1 MIIAGLALCIKAC
14 RAPANAVSLM
24 KDSSVVLVIDPGHGG
39 ADGGASVGSVFESSL
54 NLSIALKL
62 DSIMGLFAVPTLL
75 TRASED
81 IEYPPEASTIRAK
94 KVFDT
99 KRRVDLIAS
108 IRNCVLISI
117 HQNKFP
123 DDYPHGA
130 QSFFSKNPGSEEL
143 AKNAQELLVKIL
155 DPQNKREAREI
166 YDSVYLMKRVKCPA
180 ILVECGFLSNPR
192 ELVLLQT
199 EEYQTKIAA
208 CLTAAFLN
216 TCEILEEVNG
226 KG

>member
-1 MIIAGLALCIKAC
+1 MERSPL
-14 RAPANAVSLM
+14 
-24 KDSSVVLVIDPGHGG
+24 VLVIDPGHGG
-39 ADGGASVGSVFESSL
+39 ADGGANVGNVFESSL

-62 DSIMGLFAVPTLL
+62 DSIMGLFAVPTVL
-75 TRASED
+75 TRTGED
-81 IEYPPEASTIRAK
+81 IEYPPEANTIRAK

-99 KRRVDLIAS
+99 KRRVKLIES
-108 IRNCVLISI
+108 IPNSVLISI

-130 QSFFSKNPGSEEL
+130 QSFYSRNPGSEEL
-143 AKNAQELLVKIL
+143 AKNTQKLLVKIL

-166 YDSVYLMKRVKCPA
+166 YSGVYLMKSVSCPS

-192 ELVLLQT
+192 ELALLQT
-199 EEYQTKIAA
+199 EEYQTKTAV
-208 CLTAAFLN
+208 CLSAAFLN
-216 TCEILEEVNG
+216 TCDILEEVNG

>member
-1 MIIAGLALCIKAC
+1 
-14 RAPANAVSLM
+14 
-24 KDSSVVLVIDPGHGG
+24 
-39 ADGGASVGSVFESSL
+39 
-54 NLSIALKL
+54 
-62 DSIMGLFAVPTLL
+62 MGLFAVRRYSQE
-75 TRASED
+75 RARILNIHRQVLSGQ
-81 IEYPPEASTIRAK
+81 RK
-94 KVFDT
+94 FLT
-99 KRRVDLIAS
+99 KRRVDLTS